1 MLLSTRINHKNRR
14 DMRQRVIILI
24 ALVLGLG
31 SLANAQKNFI
41 DQPFIEVKGHGEM
54 EIIPN
59 EIYLNIFINEQN
71 TKSKETVDVVE
82 RQMVKALKKAG
93 IDVKKQLSVADFS
106 GTLRHKFLRKRDVEQ
121 TKNFQLL
128 VHDVKTL
135 NKVFYELD
143 KVNITNI
150 NITKVD
156 HSDMENYRIKVRAI
170 AAKNGKQKAEA
181 IGKAIDQPIGKSIFI
196 DDQSS
201 YNTYY
206 RANAM
211 IMRGVSSLKSSKDEA
226 AQLDFKKI
234 KLTCDLQMRFAF

>member
-1 MLLSTRINHKNRR
+1 MKRRI
-14 DMRQRVIILI
+14 IILAVLI
-24 ALVLGLG
+24 LGLG

-54 EIIPN
+54 EIVPN

-82 RQMVKALKKAG
+82 RQMIKALKKAG
-93 IDVKKQLSVADFS
+93 VDVSKQLSVADFS

-121 TKNFQLL
+121 TKRFQLL

-135 NKVFYELD
+135 NKVFQELD

-150 NITKVD
+150 RITKVD
-156 HSDMENYRIKVRAI
+156 HSDMENYRIKVRAM

-181 IGKAIDQPIGKSIFI
+181 IGKAIDQPIGKAIFI
-196 DDQSS
+196 HDQSS

-206 RANAM
+206 RAKAM
-211 IMRGVSSLKSSKDEA
+211 VMRGASSVNSVDENVA
-226 AQLDFKKI
+226 LLDFKKI
-234 KLTCDLQMRFAF
+234 KLECNLQMRFAF

>member
-1 MLLSTRINHKNRR
+1 MRR
-14 DMRQRVIILI
+14 RVIILI

-41 DQPFIEVKGHGEM
+41 DQPFIEVKGHGEL

-59 EIYLNIFINEQN
+59 EIYLNIFINEHN
-71 TKSKETVDVVE
+71 TKSRETVDVLE
-82 RQMVKALKKAG
+82 RQMIKALKKAG
-93 IDVKKQLSVADFS
+93 VDVKKQLSVADFN
-106 GTLRHKFLRKRDVEQ
+106 GILHRKFLRKRDVVQ
-121 TKNFQLL
+121 TKRFQLL
-128 VHDVKTL
+128 IHDVKTL
-135 NKVFYELD
+135 NKVFFELD
-143 KVNITNI
+143 RVNITNI

-156 HSDMENYRIKVRAI
+156 HSDMENYRIKVRAM

-181 IGKAIDQPIGKSIFI
+181 IGKAINQPIGKAIFI

-206 RANAM
+206 RANTM
-211 IMRGVSSLKSSKDEA
+211 VMRGASSLESSKDKA